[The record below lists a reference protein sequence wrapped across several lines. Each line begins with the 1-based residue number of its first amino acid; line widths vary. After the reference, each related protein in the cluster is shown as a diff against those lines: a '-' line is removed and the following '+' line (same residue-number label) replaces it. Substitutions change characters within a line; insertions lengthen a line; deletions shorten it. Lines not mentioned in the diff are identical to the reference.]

1 MSNNEEEFDLVQQL
15 FAGSDYEHDT
25 EVMERAGIEIMALR
39 VKVFLFEERLAEV
52 IEALKP
58 FAAAGVSAVNPR
70 YDPAFI
76 ATPFTFEDCA
86 HAKTIVEKYK

>member
-1 MSNNEEEFDLVQQL
+1 MNADYPDLVQRL
-15 FAGSDYEHDT
+15 FAGADYEHDT
-25 EVMERAGIEIMALR
+25 EVMERAAIEIIELR
-39 VKVFLFEERLAEV
+39 AKVLLFEERLTEA

-70 YDPAFI
+70 YDPAFV
-76 ATPFTFEDCA
+76 AAPFTFEDRE